1 MELVEGR
8 SEEGAAA
15 PGASPAEA
23 AAAPRGASVPAS
35 GGRNPSVAAEAP
47 YALRVLKRLAAFLL
61 ALALI
66 ALFFWAAGNFRLFL
80 DDTQLM
86 LLSVLRWSSLGLGV
100 LSLVGAAASLA
111 RQGMLAGRLRSA
123 GGWLLLV
130 LSGTALALLSEALIV
145 FAAGLR

>member
-8 SEEGAAA
+8 SEGMEGAVA
-15 PGASPAEA
+15 PGAS
-23 AAAPRGASVPAS
+23 AP
-35 GGRNPSVAAEAP
+35 AP

-86 LLSVLRWSSLGLGV
+86 LLSVLRWSSLGLGA
-100 LSLVGAAASLA
+100 LSLLGAAASLA
-111 RQGMLAGRLRSA
+111 RPGEAASRLRSA
-123 GGWLLLV
+123 GGWLILF
-130 LSGTALALLSEALIV
+130 LSGTALALLSEVLIV